1 MESPRAD
8 SVPGTQGAVPR
19 IRRNTGTPSKSVA
32 WKLWDL
38 LQPLA
43 RLWGLITA
51 VGKKIIT

>member
-1 MESPRAD
+1 MELPKSDTESR
-8 SVPGTQGAVPR
+8 TQCAVPR
-19 IRRNTGTPSKSVA
+19 TRRTAGLTAPPKKSVA

-51 VGKKIIT
+51 VGK